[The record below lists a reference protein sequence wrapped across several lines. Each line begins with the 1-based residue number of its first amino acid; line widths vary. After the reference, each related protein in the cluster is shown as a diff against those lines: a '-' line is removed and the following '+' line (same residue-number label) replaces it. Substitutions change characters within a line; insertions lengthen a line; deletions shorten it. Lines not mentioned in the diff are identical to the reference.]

1 MKKTNIVLSRYNKN
15 VEWVYNLKG
24 NNNILIYDKNILDC
38 PYNIPVNKGNEA
50 SVYLKYIV
58 DHYYILTDFTFFIH
72 DEEFSWHHSGS
83 IIDKFDESIIS
94 NELYYNINDRNIM
107 GSIFNLTKD
116 EYRMI
121 LHWYSIYIEP
131 YIPKNKLPE
140 QDWTNGYRGSAQF
153 LVHKSLIR
161 KLPKKFYED
170 LYKWIITT
178 DLPNELSGKFLEWTW
193 HIFWD
198 IYPKIE

>member
-15 VEWVYNLKG
+15 VDWVYRLKG
-24 NNNILIYDKNILDC
+24 NNNILIYDKDSLEC

-58 DHYYILTDFTFFIH
+58 DHYDILTDFTFFIH
-72 DEEFSWHHSGS
+72 DDEFAWHHSGS
-83 IIDKFDESIIS
+83 IIDKFDDSIAS
-94 NELYYNINDRNIM
+94 NKLYYNINDENIL
-107 GSIFNLTKD
+107 GSIFNLN
-116 EYRMI
+116 EYEMLI
-121 LHWYSIYIEP
+121 DWYSLYIEP
-131 YIPKNKLPE
+131 YISKNKLPN

-161 KLPKKFYED
+161 NLPKKFYQD
-170 LYKWIITT
+170 LYQWIITT
-178 DLPNELSGKFLEWTW
+178 NLPNELSGRFLEWTW

-198 IYPKIE
+198 IYPNI